1 MQIFYKNKA
10 NLCQLK
16 EMPFRREK
24 DIQAIF
30 ENNLTQTT
38 GLILVKSEFSV
49 QNQRIDTLAFDA
61 ENNAF
66 VIIEYKRNHNYS
78 VFDQGI
84 SYLNTLLKHKADF
97 VLEYNEQLNQH
108 LRKNQVD
115 WSQSKVVFVAPAFNQ
130 TQKQA
135 VDFKDLNIELW
146 EIKQFEN
153 DIVVI
158 NGLPKSAYQPSIKL
172 SNDKNNDEL
181 AKITKELKTYS
192 EDEHLLGKSDDVVE
206 LYQIFKQG
214 ILNLN
219 PEITTTA
226 KKLYISF
233 KLNSTIS
240 DIEIQKS
247 GLKIAINIKKGELD
261 DPKNLAKDVSAIGH
275 WGNGDYQVIVKDT
288 EHLEYIMSLIK
299 QALKI

>member
-1 MQIFYKNKA
+1 MQIFHKNKN
-10 NLCQLK
+10 NLINLK
-16 EMPFRREK
+16 EIPFKLER
-24 DIQAIF
+24 DIQRLV
-30 ENNLTQTT
+30 ENNLTLAT

-66 VIIEYKRNHNYS
+66 VIIEYKRSHNYS

-97 VLEYNEQLNQH
+97 VLEYNEQLTKT
-108 LRKNQVD
+108 LRKDKVD

-135 VDFKDLNIELW
+135 IDFKDLNIELW

-153 DIVVI
+153 DIIVL
-158 NGLPKSAYQPSIKL
+158 NGLRKSIYQPTLKHNEKL
-172 SNDKNNDEL
+172 SE
-181 AKITKELKTYS
+181 ITKEIKTYS
-192 EDEHLLGKSDDVVE
+192 EEEHLSGKSDDVIE
-206 LYQIFKQG
+206 LYQSFKQA

-219 PEITTTA
+219 PEINYSA

-233 KLNSTIS
+233 KLNR
-240 DIEIQKS
+240 
-247 GLKIAINIKKGELD
+247 
-261 DPKNLAKDVSAIGH
+261 
-275 WGNGDYQVIVKDT
+275 
-288 EHLEYIMSLIK
+288 
-299 QALKI
+299 